1 MHSIIRPRRL
11 FASGGSRLSSNA
23 AKLWYALGKVLAR
36 EDGLIVI
43 TGGLAERVD
52 SPGAR
57 TADRAMIEGFMEGL
71 RARGIAARDRIETFL
86 PDPELDWNGLRRF
99 ELGRVQMLTNRTAQ
113 SRRFRMVQS
122 ADVVI
127 SIEGETGTRSVLDVA
142 LAIERPILPLP
153 FGSGVSAKVWCK
165 ERTEILNSFEMSER
179 DALDWE
185 QVRLAELNEDEITTF
200 AGRVCTQLLFGF
212 TRMCF
217 VIMPFG
223 SDLDPVYERAICP
236 ALKAHRLQP
245 VRTDKHVP
253 AGNVITAIRNGLR
266 HCFCA
271 IADTTGDRPNV
282 MYELGMAHA
291 QDKPVIMLRRS
302 ERGEDPS
309 IPPFDLQGESIL
321 FYSEDM
327 DDLRI
332 RLEAAIAG
340 VRGTTPSVGPTDRHA

>member
-1 MHSIIRPRRL
+1 LHSVIRPRRL

-23 AKLWYALGKVLAR
+23 AKLWYALGKALAS
-36 EDGLIVI
+36 EDGLVVI

-57 TADRAMIEGFMEGL
+57 PADRAIIEGFMEGL
-71 RARGIAARDRIETFL
+71 RARGIVARERIETFL
-86 PDPELDWNGLRRF
+86 PDPELDWNVLRRF
-99 ELGRVQMLTNRTAQ
+99 ELGRVQVLTNRTAQ

-142 LAIERPILPLP
+142 LAIERAILPLP
-153 FGSGVSAKVWCK
+153 FGSGVSANVWHE
-165 ERTEILNSFEMSER
+165 ERAEILNSFEMSER
-179 DALDWE
+179 DALAWE
-185 QVRLAELNEDEITTF
+185 RVRLAELNEDEIT
-200 AGRVCTQLLFGF
+200 ALAERVRAHLLRGF

-236 ALKAHRLQP
+236 ALKAHSLQP

-253 AGNVITAIRNGLR
+253 AGNVIAAIRNGLR

-282 MYELGMAHA
+282 MYELGIAHA

-302 ERGEDPS
+302 DPDGEPS
-309 IPPFDLQGESIL
+309 IPPFDVQGESIL
-321 FYSEDM
+321 SYSEDM
-327 DDLRI
+327 NDLRR

-340 VRGTTPSVGPTDRHA
+340 VRGTTPTSRPAEHHT